1 MWLALE
7 LASEC
12 LSIFSLCLFLSLS
25 LSPQRTSP
33 SHVRGGRATLF
44 LISHSGPGSPAPLAF
59 ELRGPAVFGLSHSRF
74 LPFFLSRRKL
84 LNEAG
89 GAPQP

>member
-44 LISHSGPGSPAPLAF
+44 LISHSGPGFPAPLAF
-59 ELRGPAVFGLSHSRF
+59 ELRGPAVCSLSHS
-74 LPFFLSRRKL
+74 PSFFLSRRKL